1 MTQEIEQLIIVLSV
15 SVIEQKLLFLPG
27 LRFPNIQ
34 FSLNSQ
40 VIQGSTSSSRRST
53 FLPGEGNLISLP
65 LLQD

>member
-40 VIQGSTSSSRRST
+40 VIQGSTISSTRGKPRQST
-53 FLPGEGNLISLP
+53 VV